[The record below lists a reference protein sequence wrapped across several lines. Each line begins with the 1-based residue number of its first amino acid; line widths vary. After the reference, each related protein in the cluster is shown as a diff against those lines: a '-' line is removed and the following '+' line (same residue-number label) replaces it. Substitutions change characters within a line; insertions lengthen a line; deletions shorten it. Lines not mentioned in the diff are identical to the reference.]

1 MKNKSKKYAVLANG
15 DFISNTYAVS
25 EEKAINNVRYNMFV
39 KAGAW
44 YLVPK
49 IYEFEAIEI

>member
-1 MKNKSKKYAVLANG
+1 MKKKNKKYAVLSNG
-15 DFISNTYAVS
+15 NFISNTYAVS

-44 YLVPK
+44 YLVPGF
-49 IYEFEAIEI
+49 YEFEAIEI